1 MRWYRAPE
9 IMLNS
14 KGYSKAIDIWSVG
27 CILGEM
33 LNNRPLFPGKHYL
46 DQLNHILGVLGSPT
60 ADDLTCIYNEK
71 ARGYLQTLPFK
82 PKIPWARIYQKAT
95 PLALDLLDKM
105 LTFNPNKRI
114 AVTDAL
120 AHTYVEQ
127 YFDPADEPIAEEP
140 FTFETELDDLPKERL
155 KELIY
160 EEIHAEHQI

>member
-1 MRWYRAPE
+1 MILPVFTMRKHVDIFRLCHSSPRFLGPE
-9 IMLNS
+9 
-14 KGYSKAIDIWSVG
+14 
-27 CILGEM
+27 
-33 LNNRPLFPGKHYL
+33 F
-46 DQLNHILGVLGSPT
+46 
-60 ADDLTCIYNEK
+60 
-71 ARGYLQTLPFK
+71 
-82 PKIPWARIYQKAT
+82 T